1 MRKNAILALSAIV
14 CCLLAFAWGEQRK
27 PNLPPLERQRPN
39 LQQQGSPEQHKA
51 VTRRVFD
58 DLFSR
63 GHYDAISEV
72 YSRDCIVHHAGKTMN
87 LDEAVSEGKGWRS
100 AAPDLQMTPDE
111 MTVQGDI
118 VTVSWT
124 AKGTHTGKGNGLVRP
139 TGKHLLMHGTSRFRM
154 VNGKIAEVWNNYD
167 RNEIF
172 RQLGVSP
179 TAAYLYDKAEDIQL
193 AFDRMFSAGPSAPQS
208 ADR

>member
-1 MRKNAILALSAIV
+1 MVKAAALYLSTV
-14 CCLLAFAWGEQRK
+14 LCFCVLMFASGGQRRPPAQPRLPEQS
-27 PNLPPLERQRPN
+27 Q
-39 LQQQGSPEQHKA
+39 LQASPEQHKA

-58 DLFSR
+58 DLFNSGR
-63 GHYDAISEV
+63 YDAISQI
-72 YSRDCIVHHAGKTMN
+72 YSNECVVHHNGKTTS
-87 LDEAVSEGKGWRS
+87 LDQAVSEGKGWRS
-100 AAPDLQMTPDE
+100 AAPDLRMTPDE
-111 MTVQGDI
+111 MSVQGDI

-139 TGKHLLMHGTSRFRM
+139 TGKRILVHGASRFRI

-179 TAAYLYDKAEDIQL
+179 TMAFLYDKAEDAQL
-193 AFDRMFSAGPSAPQS
+193 AFNQIFFAASR
-208 ADR
+208 

>member
-1 MRKNAILALSAIV
+1 MRNAAIIILPFAIFCCVLVFASAV
-14 CCLLAFAWGEQRK
+14 QRR
-27 PNLPPLERQRPN
+27 PVPPSERPRLPGHIQV
-39 LQQQGSPEQHKA
+39 SPEQHKA

-58 DLFSR
+58 DLFNR
-63 GHYDAISEV
+63 GRYEAISEI
-72 YSRDCIVHHAGKTMN
+72 YTRDCVVHHNNKTTS
-87 LDEAVSEGKGWRS
+87 LDAAVSEGKGWRS

-111 MTVQGDI
+111 MTVDGDI

-139 TGKHLLMHGTSRFRM
+139 TGKHILVHGRSRFRI
-154 VNGKIAEVWNNYD
+154 VDGKIAEVWNDYD

-179 TAAYLYDKAEDIQL
+179 TMAFLYDKAEDVQL
-193 AFDRMFSAGPSAPQS
+193 AFNRIFSGDPSQNLPG
-208 ADR
+208 R

>member
-1 MRKNAILALSAIV
+1 MRNAAIIILPFAIFCCVLVFASAV
-14 CCLLAFAWGEQRK
+14 QRR
-27 PNLPPLERQRPN
+27 PVPPSERPRLPGQI
-39 LQQQGSPEQHKA
+39 QVSPEQHKA

-58 DLFSR
+58 DLFNR
-63 GHYDAISEV
+63 GRYEAISDI
-72 YSRDCIVHHAGKTMN
+72 YTRDCVVHHNNKTTS
-87 LDEAVSEGKGWRS
+87 LDAAVSEGKGWRS

-111 MTVQGDI
+111 MTVDGDI

-139 TGKHLLMHGTSRFRM
+139 TGKHILVHGRSRFRI
-154 VNGKIAEVWNNYD
+154 VDGKIAEVWNDYD

-179 TAAYLYDKAEDIQL
+179 TMAFLYDKAEDVQL
-193 AFDRMFSAGPSAPQS
+193 AFNRIFSGDPSQNLPG
-208 ADR
+208 R

>member
-1 MRKNAILALSAIV
+1 MRKSPILVFSAIV
-14 CCLLAFAWGEQRK
+14 FCCVLVFAWGEQRRPVAPRPEK
-27 PNLPPLERQRPN
+27 PRFPGQVQNAPER
-39 LQQQGSPEQHKA
+39 HKA

-58 DLFSR
+58 DLFNSGR
-63 GHYDAISEV
+63 YEAIPEI
-72 YSRDCIVHHAGKTMN
+72 YTKDCVVHHNNKTTS
-87 LDEAVSEGKGWRS
+87 LDQAVAEGKGWRS
-100 AAPDLQMTPDE
+100 AAPDLRMTPDE

-124 AKGTHTGKGNGLVRP
+124 AKGTHTGRGNGLVRP
-139 TGKHLLMHGTSRFRM
+139 TGKRILMHGASRFRI

-179 TAAYLYDKAEDIQL
+179 TLAYLYDKAEDIRI
-193 AFDRMFSAGPSAPQS
+193 AFNRMFSGGPSQS
-208 ADR
+208 LVER

>member
-1 MRKNAILALSAIV
+1 MSKSAGLLLSTIV
-14 CCLLAFAWGEQRK
+14 FCCVLVFAWGEQRRPVAPRPEK
-27 PNLPPLERQRPN
+27 QRPSE
-39 LQQQGSPEQHKA
+39 QVQVSPEQHKA

-58 DLFSR
+58 DLFNR
-63 GHYDAISEV
+63 GRYEAIAEI
-72 YSRDCIVHHAGKTMN
+72 YTKDCVVHHNNKTTS

-100 AAPDLQMTPDE
+100 AAPDLQMTPNE

-139 TGKHLLMHGTSRFRM
+139 TGKHILVHGASRFRI

-172 RQLGVSP
+172 RQLGVVSP
-179 TAAYLYDKAEDIQL
+179 TCLLYT
-193 AFDRMFSAGPSAPQS
+193 SPSPRDS
-208 ADR
+208 

>member
-1 MRKNAILALSAIV
+1 MRNAAIIILPFAIFCCVLVFASAV
-14 CCLLAFAWGEQRK
+14 QRR
-27 PNLPPLERQRPN
+27 PVPPSERPRLPGQI
-39 LQQQGSPEQHKA
+39 QVSPEQHKA

-58 DLFSR
+58 DLFNR
-63 GHYDAISEV
+63 GRYEAISEI
-72 YSRDCIVHHAGKTMN
+72 YTRDCVVHHNNKTTS
-87 LDEAVSEGKGWRS
+87 LDAAVSEGKGWRS

-111 MTVQGDI
+111 MTVDGDI

-139 TGKHLLMHGTSRFRM
+139 TGKHILVHGRSRFRI
-154 VNGKIAEVWNNYD
+154 VDGKIAEVWNDYD

-179 TAAYLYDKAEDIQL
+179 TMAFLYDKAEDVQL
-193 AFDRMFSAGPSAPQS
+193 AFNRIFSGDPSQNLPG
-208 ADR
+208 R